1 MMPSRLLHVYSFRKI
16 TILHELKFAM
26 RWKAIL
32 FLMIFTLSS
41 SFIEAEEVKPT
52 KSMILHP
59 EWYLKVVDFS
69 YFTAARVAIFSNFKI
84 ENTADIAYKDIKVK
98 AYYYSTFPGS
108 VGQIISST
116 SGYLP
121 ITVPPNSNNTYLKNG
136 ITMGAGSINYRVK
149 YVEVLHATPV
159 VD

>member
-1 MMPSRLLHVYSFRKI
+1 MEKLP
-16 TILHELKFAM
+16 ILHKLKFGM

-32 FLMIFTLSS
+32 FFIIFALHS
-41 SFIEAEEVKPT
+41 SFIQAERVKST
-52 KSMILHP
+52 TSMILHP

-69 YFTAARVAIFSNFKI
+69 YFIAARVAIFSNFKI

-98 AYYYSTFPGS
+98 AYYYSTFSGG
-108 VGQIISST
+108 VGQVVSST

-121 ITVPPNSNNTYLKNG
+121 ITVPPNSANTYLKDG

-149 YVEVLHATPV
+149 YVEVLGATPV

>member
-1 MMPSRLLHVYSFRKI
+1 MVF
-16 TILHELKFAM
+16 ILYYP
-26 RWKAIL
+26 
-32 FLMIFTLSS
+32 
-41 SFIEAEEVKPT
+41 FIEAEEVKPT
-52 KSMILHP
+52 KSMIVHP

-69 YFTAARVAIFSNFKI
+69 YFIAARVAIFSNFEI

-108 VGQIISST
+108 VGQIVTST
-116 SGYLP
+116 GGSLP
-121 ITVPPNSNNTYLKNG
+121 VTVPPNSNNTYLKNG

-149 YVEVLHATPV
+149 YVEVIGATPV

>member
-1 MMPSRLLHVYSFRKI
+1 MPSRLLHVYSFGKI

-108 VGQIISST
+108 VGQIVSST

-149 YVEVLHATPV
+149 YVEVLGATPV

>member
-1 MMPSRLLHVYSFRKI
+1 
-16 TILHELKFAM
+16 M

-32 FLMIFTLSS
+32 FFIIFALHSS
-41 SFIEAEEVKPT
+41 SILAEEVKST

-69 YFTAARVAIFSNFKI
+69 YFIAARVAIFSNFKI
-84 ENTADIAYKDIKVK
+84 ENTAGIAYKDINVK

-108 VGQIISST
+108 VGQAVSST

-121 ITVPPNSNNTYLKNG
+121 ITVPPNSINTYLKDG

-149 YVEVLHATPV
+149 NVEVLGATPI